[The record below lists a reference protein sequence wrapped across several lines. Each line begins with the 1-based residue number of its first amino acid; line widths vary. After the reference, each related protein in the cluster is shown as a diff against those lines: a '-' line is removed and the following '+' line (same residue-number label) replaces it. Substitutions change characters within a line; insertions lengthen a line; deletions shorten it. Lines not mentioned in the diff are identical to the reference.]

1 CQAHPARGR
10 QARGGEEAHRGLSRE
25 DPAAARLLPAGGP
38 GFRGR
43 GRGHNPG
50 DPQARADRPRSE
62 RGRGQFMI
70 NLKTKHEI
78 DLMARAGHLLASVL
92 PPLAAACEP
101 GTKTIELDEIAD
113 KLIRAGGAT
122 PGFLGYHGFP
132 RSICVSINDEAV
144 HGIPGNRKIAGGD
157 LVSLDLG
164 LVLEGFWA
172 DVGITVGVGDVT
184 PEGARLIKVT
194 EEALYV
200 GIDKARPNGFLGDIS
215 SAIQKHV
222 EAAGFSV
229 IRQFVGHGIGRQ
241 MHEDP
246 QVPNFGPRGP
256 PPRLKPVM
264 TLAIEPMVNA
274 GTHDVYMKPDGW
286 TICTA

>member
-1 CQAHPARGR
+1 
-10 QARGGEEAHRGLSRE
+10 
-25 DPAAARLLPAGGP
+25 
-38 GFRGR
+38 
-43 GRGHNPG
+43 
-50 DPQARADRPRSE
+50 
-62 RGRGQFMI
+62 MI
-70 NLKTKHEI
+70 NLKTAHEI
-78 DLMARAGHLLASVL
+78 DLMARAGTLLASVL
-92 PPLAAACEP
+92 PPLREACVP
-101 GTKTIELDEIAD
+101 GVKTIELDRIAER
-113 KLIRAGGAT
+113 LIRDGGAT

-144 HGIPGNRKIAGGD
+144 HGIPGSRRVEAGD

-172 DVGITVGVGDVT
+172 DVGITVGVGKIS
-184 PEGARLIKVT
+184 PQAEKLLRVT

-200 GIDKARPNGFLGDIS
+200 GIEKAYPGGWLGDIS

-222 EAAGFSV
+222 EASGFSV

-246 QVPNFGPRGP
+246 QVPNFGAPGT
-256 PPRLKPVM
+256 PPRLKAGM

-274 GTHDVYMKPDGW
+274 GSHEVYMKPDGW
-286 TICTA
+286 TICTVDGALSAYFEHTVAITDKGPLILTAQPSKNGHGRVHPN

>member
-1 CQAHPARGR
+1 
-10 QARGGEEAHRGLSRE
+10 
-25 DPAAARLLPAGGP
+25 
-38 GFRGR
+38 
-43 GRGHNPG
+43 
-50 DPQARADRPRSE
+50 
-62 RGRGQFMI
+62 MI
-70 NLKTKHEI
+70 NLKTAHEI
-78 DLMARAGHLLASVL
+78 DLMARAGSLLASVL
-92 PPLAAACEP
+92 PPLKEACEH
-101 GTKTIELDEIAD
+101 GVKTIELDRIAD

-144 HGIPGNRKIAGGD
+144 HGIPGNRKIVDRD

-172 DVGITVGVGDVT
+172 DVGITVGVGKVSK
-184 PEGARLIKVT
+184 EGERLIKVT

-200 GIDKARPNGFLGDIS
+200 GIDKARAGGYLGDIS

-246 QVPNFGPRGP
+246 QVPNFGIPGTL
-256 PPRLKPVM
+256 PRLKAGM

-274 GTHDVYMKPDGW
+274 GSYEVYMKPDGW
-286 TICTA
+286 TICTADGQLSAYFEHTVAITDRGPLVLTANPMA